1 MRHLYETA
9 TADEVTARI
18 ARLRYDAGRE
28 GFQIVLEAERRLAEV
43 EAELAGAEAQLSDNL
58 VTLFLALGGGWEDA
72 GPLPT
77 RAG

>member
-1 MRHLYETA
+1 M
-9 TADEVTARI
+9 
-18 ARLRYDAGRE
+18 
-28 GFQIVLEAERRLAEV
+28 LEAERRLAEV